1 MQQLQLAIFG
11 AAMIALV
18 VCDCIR
24 ASSRVAGH
32 LASCGPYSVALF
44 WFPRECTPAIAR
56 TRALAFCSASF
67 ASALC
72 T

>member
-44 WFPRECTPAIAR
+44 
-56 TRALAFCSASF
+56 
-67 ASALC
+67 
-72 T
+72 